1 VASAV
6 GIQIQHTVFSASFCN
21 FKNSVGCQSTSRL
34 SRESAVLRKTDS
46 YMNVLVEAP
55 LVQRAG
61 KVKIRRTVKFLT
73 ASRMSSLVAGKAG
86 IVAVAVV
93 VVAETRRDVM

>member
-1 VASAV
+1 
-6 GIQIQHTVFSASFCN
+6 
-21 FKNSVGCQSTSRL
+21 
-34 SRESAVLRKTDS
+34 
-46 YMNVLVEAP
+46 MNVLVEAP